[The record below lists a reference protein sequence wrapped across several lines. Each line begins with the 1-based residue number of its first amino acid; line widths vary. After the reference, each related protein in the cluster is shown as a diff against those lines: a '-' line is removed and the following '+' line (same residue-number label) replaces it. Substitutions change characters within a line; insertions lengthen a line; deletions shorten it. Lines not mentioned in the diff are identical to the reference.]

1 MSLFLLNIF
10 WQVSILALV
19 TLGLAIIFGQLRI
32 MNMAHGEFIMIGAYS
47 SVISTQLELPFF
59 MQPIICILLAVIIAV
74 IIERFVV
81 RHLYGKVFD
90 SLLATWAIGIL
101 LREIVT
107 AFFGRDYKS
116 VSVPLPGTSSI
127 FGTNYP
133 TYRLFLIAMII
144 LGFIALFLWYR
155 KSILG
160 TKIRAMVANP
170 NLAMAIG
177 IDVKKLSRNV
187 FIFGVVIT
195 SFSGWLIAPTARV
208 DPYMGID
215 YLVRSFFALVVGG
228 LASLEGLIFGSSII
242 AGMQSVIALQTNL
255 VVASVCVL
263 IISILFL
270 WRRPHGI
277 INKN

>member
-1 MSLFLLNIF
+1 MSLLVLNIF

-32 MNMAHGEFIMIGAYS
+32 MNMAHGEFVMIGAYS
-47 SVISTQLELPFF
+47 SVISTQLDLPFY
-59 MQPIICILLAVIIAV
+59 MQPIICILLAVIIAI

-101 LREIVT
+101 LREIVI

-116 VSVPLPGTSSI
+116 VSVPLPGTTSI

-144 LGFIALFLWYR
+144 IGFIALYLWYR
-155 KSILG
+155 KSILA

-215 YLVRSFFALVVGG
+215 YLVKSFFALVVGG
-228 LASLEGLIFGSSII
+228 LASLEGLILGSSII